1 MTSSFLSAAAL
12 ANAEVALGGKSP
24 VEAEA
29 ETLVRRGESLLLE
42 EATGVGGES
51 PVVAKAGTLVR
62 RCELL
67 EEAPSLVRRQAFKRI
82 QNNTGKCIRSD

>member
-51 PVVAKAGTLVR
+51 PVVASGDAGETLRVAFAGR
-62 RCELL
+62 GSFTR
-67 EEAPSLVRRQAFKRI
+67 EAPNF
-82 QNNTGKCIRSD
+82 